1 MVGFVVNVETFPKT
15 VGLVKTV
22 DDRRA
27 GKHLKNNITHKRFGK
42 RTVYTGNDQK
52 LNARTVGVGKHV
64 VNVHP
69 INPIMIVDFLNRGF
83 GKHEE
88 FGQLVDERF
97 QR

>member
-1 MVGFVVNVETFPKT
+1 MNAETFPKP

-22 DDRRA
+22 GDRRA
-27 GKHLKNNITHKRFGK
+27 GKHLKNNITHIRFGK

-64 VNVHP
+64 LNVHP
-69 INPIMIVDFLNRGF
+69 INPISVVDFVNRGV

-88 FGQLVDERF
+88 FGKLVDERF